1 MRKQLKRNMAFG
13 IGAIGKDMV
22 YALSSGFVMYYYQDL
37 LGLSASF
44 VGVVLMAAR
53 IFDAANDPLMGVMV
67 AKTHSHRGRFVPW
80 LFSGTVLNAL
90 VLYAL
95 FAAPHVSLSWTMVYF
110 AIVYVLWGIT
120 YTMMDIPFW
129 SLIPAITEQG
139 KERETL
145 TVIGRTCAG
154 LGNALITVGTV
165 IAVQFLGGGDERI
178 GFARIALVVSVLFLI
193 FEWILIKAL
202 PKGEN
207 HAKVETTSVKEM
219 IRALFHNDQAMVVVV
234 SIILI
239 NCALYATS
247 NLLIYFFKY
256 DISGDW
262 QAAYTKITMLGG
274 VCQIVGMMILYPLLH
289 KKQTNEQIFCECL
302 LAAIFGYVF
311 LFLVCLLLKTIPL
324 YMFAVPAALIFGA
337 NGILTVLTTLFLS
350 GAVDYGEYKTGHRD
364 DSVIF
369 SMQTFVVKAASG
381 FAILICGIGLDLL
394 GFGKKNMIQP
404 KVMGLRIFMAV
415 FPLLLLLGALVV
427 FRRYFQLHDAYVCKI
442 AQEIAQRKKEEEQG

>member
-1 MRKQLKRNMAFG
+1 MHERTKRNIAFG

-22 YALSSGFVMYYYQDL
+22 YALSSGYVMYYYQDI

-44 VGVVLMAAR
+44 VGLVLMLAR
-53 IFDAANDPLMGVMV
+53 VFDAANDPFMGVLV
-67 AKTHSHRGRFVPW
+67 AKTKSRRGRFAPW

-90 VLYAL
+90 ALYAL
-95 FAAPHVSLSWTMVYF
+95 FAAPSISAAGTMLYF
-110 AIVYVLWGIT
+110 AVVYVLWGVT

-129 SLIPAITEQG
+129 SLIPAITGPG

-154 LGNALITVGTV
+154 LGNAVITVGTAMAV
-165 IAVQFLGGGDERI
+165 IILGKGNERI
-178 GFARIALVVSVLFLI
+178 GFERVALLVSVLFLI
-193 FEWILIKAL
+193 AEWILIKTL
-202 PKGEN
+202 PKQEN
-207 HAKVETTSVKEM
+207 HATVETTSVKEM
-219 IRALFHNDQAMVVVV
+219 IRSLFHNDQAMVVVV

-256 DISGDW
+256 DIGGEW
-262 QAAYTKITMLGG
+262 QKAYTWITMLGG
-274 VCQIVGMMILYPLLH
+274 ISQIAGMMILYPLLH
-289 KKQTNEQIFCECL
+289 KKWTNEQIFHACL
-302 LAAIFGYVF
+302 LAAIGGYAF
-311 LFLVCLLLKTIPL
+311 LFAICLVMSAIPL
-324 YMFAVPAALIFGA
+324 YLFAVPAVLIFGA

-381 FAILICGIGLDLL
+381 FAVFLCGIGLDAL
-394 GFGKKNMIQP
+394 GIGQNRAVQP
-404 KVMGLRIFMAV
+404 NVLGLRVFMTI
-415 FPLLLLLGALVV
+415 FPLLLLLGAYRV
-427 FRRYFQLHDAYVCKI
+427 FHKRFRLTDAYAKKI
-442 AQEIAQRKKEEEQG
+442 AAEIATHKHEEQE